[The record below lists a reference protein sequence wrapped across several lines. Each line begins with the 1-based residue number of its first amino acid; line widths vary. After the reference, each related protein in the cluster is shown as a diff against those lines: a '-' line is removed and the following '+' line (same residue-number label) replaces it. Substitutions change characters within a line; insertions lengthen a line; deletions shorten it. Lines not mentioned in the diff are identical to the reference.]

1 MRVCFIAVALSG
13 SFTFASR
20 LCEELRQQYHV
31 DGYIIT
37 NASAN
42 NASAN
47 IAYEKTGCKVVSVWR
62 KNNIFAPFA
71 ILRFARTVGC
81 DALVVQY
88 EYSMFGSPVLTQIL
102 VLLLALLSKF
112 FKFKIIIALHGVLS
126 PDSLKAITIHLFI
139 KTLAKIVL
147 GVFYKSISML
157 YDAIVVLNPL
167 QKEVLEAYGVRPAKI
182 NVIPHGV
189 EKCDVGVDGFSEGR
203 QILFHGF
210 VRPSKGLLELIDAVK
225 HLAENNVDVKLK
237 ILGSVA
243 HQTFERVDEKRYVME
258 VTKRCEELKERCIM
272 KLGFHTTEELLKE
285 AKRSYIIVLPY
296 KDRFIESSGVLHTF
310 MDCGKAV
317 IVSAT
322 PRFLADLS
330 PSEALFV
337 NPTPED
343 LYKAIKSL
351 IENEE
356 LYKLLAQGLKRKAS
370 SRYWNIVAQEWF
382 KVIMK

>member
-1 MRVCFIAVALSG
+1 VN
-13 SFTFASR
+13 
-20 LCEELRQQYHV
+20 
-31 DGYIIT
+31 GYIIT
-37 NASAN
+37 NASV
-42 NASAN
+42 N

-62 KNNIFAPFA
+62 KNNIFALFA

-81 DALVVQY
+81 NALVVQY
-88 EYSMFGSPVLTQIL
+88 EYSMFGSPALTQIL

-112 FKFKIIIALHGVLS
+112 FKFKIIIALHGVLT
-126 PDSLKAITIHLFI
+126 PAFLKAITTHLFI

-147 GVFYKSISML
+147 GVFYKSISMF
-157 YDAIVVLNPL
+157 YDAIVVLNTL
-167 QKEVLEAYGVRPAKI
+167 QKKVLEAYGVRPPKI
-182 NVIPHGV
+182 NIIPHGV
-189 EKCDVGVDGFSEGR
+189 ETCDVGVDGFSERR

-243 HQTFERVDEKRYVME
+243 HQTFERVDEKRYLME
-258 VTKRCEELKERCIM
+258 VIRRCKELKERCIM
-272 KLGFHTTEELLKE
+272 KLGFHRTEELLKE
-285 AKRSYIIVLPY
+285 AKRSYIIALPY

-317 IVSAT
+317 IVSAI

-330 PSEALFV
+330 PSEALFI
-337 NPTPED
+337 NPTTED

-351 IENEE
+351 IENEV
-356 LYKLLAQGLKRKAS
+356 LYKLLAQGLKRKAL

>member
-1 MRVCFIAVALSG
+1 
-13 SFTFASR
+13 
-20 LCEELRQQYHV
+20 V

-37 NASAN
+37 NASV
-42 NASAN
+42 N